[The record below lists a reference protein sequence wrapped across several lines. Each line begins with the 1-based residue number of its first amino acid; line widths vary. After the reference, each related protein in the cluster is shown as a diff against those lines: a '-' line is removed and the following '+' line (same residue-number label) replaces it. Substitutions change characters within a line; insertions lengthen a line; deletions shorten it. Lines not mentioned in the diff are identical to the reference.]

1 MRGAPA
7 SPRRSWGRAVIIL
20 GATLAA
26 CFPAYAVSTA
36 GDGGADGSSGEG
48 GTNDAPAAEGS
59 SQTDGS
65 AQDAGDA
72 GPLPMLPSCGDMS
85 GLQANAPWPMHGYC
99 PGQRRSSPL
108 PGPGPGAAPTIK
120 WHQALQVDPGY
131 TPLVMADGTV
141 LAVSTKTNTITAL
154 GPDGGAGW
162 SWTAPSGDG
171 IAWPPAVG
179 ADGTVYV
186 PCVNHVYGVADD
198 GGTAWTSSDSIGTR
212 SPAVVGPGP
221 TIYVDDTTGELWAIN
236 GTGVAVWGQPAQ
248 FSSAVDNM
256 TPMFGVAGTSTLYQT
271 TTTGELWAIT
281 PSGVATKIGPGV
293 APSSTYRVI
302 AAPDGNLRITSDEHA
317 FLWSVSPDGGQIV
330 WTWASNDAGTDMAR
344 LPAVSDDSVVYM
356 GLQSGPVVAIAPDGT
371 RKWTTGD
378 QALCNAITLDSAGVL
393 YTGCDDGLHA
403 YEPDGGLLWK
413 VTTFDGGLDYGISIG
428 AGGVLYVAAGDGTI
442 YAVSR

>member
-1 MRGAPA
+1 MIVLGGA
-7 SPRRSWGRAVIIL
+7 
-20 GATLAA
+20 LAA
-26 CFPAYAVSTA
+26 CFPAYAVSTT
-36 GDGGADGSSGEG
+36 GDGGADGSSAEG
-48 GTNDAPAAEGS
+48 GTNDAPAADGPDGGLADGRAS
-59 SQTDGS
+59 DGS
-65 AQDAGDA
+65 AMDGSALDSGDA

-108 PGPGPGAAPTIK
+108 PGPGPGTAPSIQ

-141 LAVSTKTNTITAL
+141 LAVSTQTNTITAL
-154 GPDGGAGW
+154 SPDGGTLW
-162 SWTAPSGDG
+162 NWTAPSGDG

-179 ADGTVYV
+179 ADGVVYV
-186 PCVNHVYGVADD
+186 PCLNHVYGVADD
-198 GGTAWTSSDSIGTR
+198 GGTAWTSTDSIPTR

-221 TIYVDDTTGELWAIN
+221 TIYVDDTTSQLWAI
-236 GTGVAVWGQPAQ
+236 GSTGVTLWGQPVH
-248 FSSAVDNM
+248 FDSPVDNM
-256 TPMFGVAGTSTLYQT
+256 TPMLGVAGTSTLYQT

-281 PSGVATKIGPGV
+281 PAGVPTKIGPGV
-293 APSSTYRVI
+293 AASTVYRVM
-302 AAPDGNLRITSDEHA
+302 AAPDGNLRITSDDHA
-317 FLWSVSPDGGQIV
+317 FVWSVSPDGGAIV
-330 WTWASNDAGTDMAR
+330 WTWASDDAGSDQAR

-356 GLQSGPVVAIAPDGT
+356 GLQSGPVVAIGPDGL

-413 VTTFDGGLDYGISIG
+413 LKTFDGGLDYGISIG
-428 AGGVLYVAAGDGTI
+428 KGGVLYVAAGDGTI